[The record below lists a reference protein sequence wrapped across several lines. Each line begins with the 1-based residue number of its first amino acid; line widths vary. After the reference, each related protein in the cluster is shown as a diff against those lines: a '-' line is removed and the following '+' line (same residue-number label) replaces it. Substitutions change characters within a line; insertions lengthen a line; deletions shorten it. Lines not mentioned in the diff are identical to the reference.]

1 MRSFLPTRPKSD
13 KDPVTHPANSGM
25 TADEPDAGVRKEAE
39 GGPVEKASEP
49 GTGSSTPEA
58 GSTNWDPGS
67 GPTGTDSAEEHADS
81 AEPGADSGKP
91 NAESSTPD
99 SGATEAS
106 LRSPERRTPSL
117 VSRCPHCG
125 TPVEGMED
133 VYCCSGCE
141 TAAAIIRGAGL
152 ESYYQEREALPPR
165 PEGDSADWNAVPVS
179 VGEDGLAEI
188 RLQVDGLRCAS
199 CVWVTENVLQR
210 TRGVDEAT
218 LSYATGRARIR
229 WDPGTV
235 ALGEVVGRIS
245 TLGYRPRI
253 LGEESG
259 PDTDLLV
266 RLGVSAFAAMN
277 IMMLSAALY
286 TGWLGG
292 MDPRYV
298 VLFQW
303 ISLALAAPVA
313 IWCAEPFFVAAW
325 SGLRNR
331 VLHMDLPIALG
342 VAVLF
347 AHGVVVTVTRSGDT
361 YLDSMGM
368 LVALLLTGRVLESR
382 GRRRAAEAATA
393 MAASAPATARRRVG
407 NAVEV
412 VPADELEPGDRMDVA
427 SGEEL
432 AADGIVVGGQGS
444 LKMALLTGE
453 AEPVTVAT
461 DSRVVAGSVLVD
473 GFLTVQV
480 TAVGR
485 ETVLQQMAD
494 QLRLSADR
502 GVKPAFTDRIAPWFT
517 GATLAVAAATFLGWF
532 LAAGMEKAILT
543 FVAVLVVACPC
554 ALALS
559 RPLAAAAGLGAAARR
574 GLLFRSG
581 DALLEMED
589 VDLVALDKTGTVTAG
604 DLTVVQA
611 PPEALRVASGLERFS
626 AHPIGRAITRAAVDA
641 GIPLPNATDVQEE
654 AGFGIRGRIDGQYW
668 QIRSR
673 GPGRVLVRGDEME
686 WEILLGDRVR
696 DDSRATVEA
705 LESMGREVMLLTGDV
720 EEPAERIA
728 REAGIDVALPRMTPD
743 RKAQWIRDRRDGGRN
758 VLFAGD
764 GMNDGPGLAQA
775 NVGIAMGT
783 GAASS
788 ILVADGVISLPTLKP
803 LLAGFRA
810 AHAARRSIVQN
821 QRRSIAYNVG
831 AVTVAAAGLINP
843 LIAAILMPLSS
854 GMVIWGA
861 SRVEKALAEDRA
873 LEPERA
879 SMPDEGPAEGVAAVG
894 DRAPEHLA
902 PPDRDLK
909 RKI

>member
-1 MRSFLPTRPKSD
+1 M
-13 KDPVTHPANSGM
+13 A
-25 TADEPDAGVRKEAE
+25 
-39 GGPVEKASEP
+39 AS
-49 GTGSSTPEA
+49 
-58 GSTNWDPGS
+58 
-67 GPTGTDSAEEHADS
+67 
-81 AEPGADSGKP
+81 
-91 NAESSTPD
+91 
-99 SGATEAS
+99 
-106 LRSPERRTPSL
+106 
-117 VSRCPHCG
+117 
-125 TPVEGMED
+125 
-133 VYCCSGCE
+133 
-141 TAAAIIRGAGL
+141 IIKGAGL

-165 PEGDSADWNAVPVS
+165 PEGVPGDWDAVPVA
-179 VGEDGLAEI
+179 VGEDGMAEI

-210 TRGVDEAT
+210 TKGVEEAT
-218 LSYATGRARIR
+218 LSYATGRARVR
-229 WDPGTV
+229 WDPAEVKLGDV
-235 ALGEVVGRIS
+235 ASRIS

-259 PDTDLLV
+259 PDTDLLI

-277 IMMLSAALY
+277 IMMLSAAIY
-286 TGWLGG
+286 TGWMGG
-292 MDPRYV
+292 MHPRYV
-298 VLFQW
+298 ALFQW

-347 AHGVVVTVTRSGDT
+347 GHGVVVTVTGTGDT

-368 LVALLLTGRVLESR
+368 LVTLLLAGRVLESR

-407 NAVEV
+407 TAMEV
-412 VPADELEPGDRMDVA
+412 VPAEELEPGDLMDVA

-453 AEPVTVAT
+453 AEPVAVAT

-502 GVKPAFTDRIAPWFT
+502 GIKPAFTDRIAPWFT
-517 GATLAVAAATFLGWF
+517 GATLAVAGATFLGWY

-581 DALLEMED
+581 DALLEMES
-589 VDLVALDKTGTVTAG
+589 VDLVALDKTGTITAG
-604 DLTVVQA
+604 DLTVVEA
-611 PPEALRVASGLERFS
+611 SREALRVASGLERFS
-626 AHPIGRAITRAAVDA
+626 SHPIGRAITRAAVDA
-641 GIPLPNATDVQEE
+641 GIPLPEATAVQEE
-654 AGFGIRGRIDGQYW
+654 AGFGIRGKVDGRSW
-668 QIRSR
+668 EIRSG
-673 GPGRVLVRGDEME
+673 GPGRVLVRGEEE

-696 DDSRATVEA
+696 DDSRDAVVA
-705 LESMGREVMLLTGDV
+705 LESLGREVVLLTGDV

-728 REAGIDVALPRMTPD
+728 GEAGIRAALARMAPD
-743 RKAQWIRDRRDGGRN
+743 RKAEWIRARRDEGRT

-788 ILVADGVISLPTLKP
+788 VLVADGVISLPTLRP
-803 LLAGFRA
+803 LLAGFWA
-810 AHAARRSIVQN
+810 SEAARRSILQN
-821 QRRSIAYNVG
+821 QSRSIAYNIG

-861 SRVEKALAEDRA
+861 SRVEKAVSEKESQDGRHLLPPAHRRGPGGPLRHPLRNGGE
-873 LEPERA
+873 
-879 SMPDEGPAEGVAAVG
+879 EGPVRGPG
-894 DRAPEHLA
+894 
-902 PPDRDLK
+902 
-909 RKI
+909 

>member
-1 MRSFLPTRPKSD
+1 
-13 KDPVTHPANSGM
+13 
-25 TADEPDAGVRKEAE
+25 
-39 GGPVEKASEP
+39 
-49 GTGSSTPEA
+49 
-58 GSTNWDPGS
+58 
-67 GPTGTDSAEEHADS
+67 
-81 AEPGADSGKP
+81 
-91 NAESSTPD
+91 
-99 SGATEAS
+99 
-106 LRSPERRTPSL
+106 
-117 VSRCPHCG
+117 
-125 TPVEGMED
+125 VEGPDD

-141 TAAAIIRGAGL
+141 MAAAIIKGAGL
-152 ESYYQEREALPPR
+152 ESYYQERESLPPR
-165 PEGDSADWNAVPVS
+165 PEGAAGDWDAVPVS
-179 VGEDGLAEI
+179 PGEDGFAEI

-210 TRGVDEAT
+210 TEGVEEAT
-218 LSYATGRARIR
+218 VSYATGRALVR
-229 WDPGTV
+229 WDPKRV
-235 ALGEVVGRIS
+235 KLGEVAGRIS

-253 LGEESG
+253 LGEEGG

-292 MDPRYV
+292 MHPRYV
-298 VLFQW
+298 ALFQW

-342 VAVLF
+342 VSVLF
-347 AHGVVVTVTRSGDT
+347 AHGVVVTVTGSGDT

-368 LVALLLTGRVLESR
+368 LVTLLLAGRVLESR

-407 NAVEV
+407 TTMEV
-412 VPADELEPGDRMDVA
+412 VPAEELKPGDLMDVA

-432 AADGIVVGGQGS
+432 AADGIVTGGQGS

-453 AEPVTVAT
+453 AEPVSVAT

-485 ETVLQQMAD
+485 KTVLQQMAD

-517 GATLAVAAATFLGWF
+517 GATLAVAGATFLGWYM
-532 LAAGMEKAILT
+532 AVGMEKAILT

-581 DALLEMED
+581 DALLEMES

-604 DLTVVQA
+604 DLTVVEA
-611 PPEALRVASGLERFS
+611 SREALRVASGLERFS

-641 GIPLPNATDVQEE
+641 GIPLPEATEVQEE
-654 AGFGIRGRIDGQYW
+654 AGFGIRGKVDGRSW
-668 QIRSR
+668 EIRSG
-673 GPGRVLVRGDEME
+673 GPGRVLIQGEEVE

-696 DDSRATVEA
+696 DDSREVVAA
-705 LESMGREVMLLTGDV
+705 LESLDREVVLLTGDV

-728 REAGIDVALPRMTPD
+728 REAGIRAALARMTPD
-743 RKAQWIRDRRDGGRN
+743 EKARWIRARRDEDRA

-788 ILVADGVISLPTLKP
+788 ILVADGVISLPTLQP

-810 AHAARRSIVQN
+810 AKAARRSILQN
-821 QRRSIAYNVG
+821 QRRSIAYNIG

-861 SRVEKALAEDRA
+861 SRVEKAVANNRASEPASGSGGEKGTGEGGTKNGERA
-873 LEPERA
+873 LEPVSSAEVESERR
-879 SMPDEGPAEGVAAVG
+879 V
-894 DRAPEHLA
+894 
-902 PPDRDLK
+902 
-909 RKI
+909 

>member
-1 MRSFLPTRPKSD
+1 M
-13 KDPVTHPANSGM
+13 A
-25 TADEPDAGVRKEAE
+25 
-39 GGPVEKASEP
+39 AS
-49 GTGSSTPEA
+49 
-58 GSTNWDPGS
+58 
-67 GPTGTDSAEEHADS
+67 
-81 AEPGADSGKP
+81 
-91 NAESSTPD
+91 
-99 SGATEAS
+99 
-106 LRSPERRTPSL
+106 
-117 VSRCPHCG
+117 
-125 TPVEGMED
+125 
-133 VYCCSGCE
+133 
-141 TAAAIIRGAGL
+141 IIKGAGL

-165 PEGDSADWNAVPVS
+165 PEGVPGDWDAVPVA
-179 VGEDGLAEI
+179 VGEDGMAEI

-210 TRGVDEAT
+210 TKGVEEAT
-218 LSYATGRARIR
+218 LSYATGRARVR
-229 WDPGTV
+229 WDPAEVKLGDV
-235 ALGEVVGRIS
+235 ASRIS

-259 PDTDLLV
+259 PDTDLLI

-277 IMMLSAALY
+277 IMMLSAAIY
-286 TGWLGG
+286 TGWMGG
-292 MDPRYV
+292 MHPRYV
-298 VLFQW
+298 ALFQW

-347 AHGVVVTVTRSGDT
+347 GHGVVVTVTGTGDT

-368 LVALLLTGRVLESR
+368 LVTLLLAGRVLESR

-407 NAVEV
+407 TAMEV
-412 VPADELEPGDRMDVA
+412 VPAEELEPGDLMDVA

-453 AEPVTVAT
+453 AEPVAVAT

-502 GVKPAFTDRIAPWFT
+502 GIKPAFTDRIAPWFT
-517 GATLAVAAATFLGWF
+517 GATLAVAGATFLGWY

-581 DALLEMED
+581 DALLEMES
-589 VDLVALDKTGTVTAG
+589 VDLVALDKTGTITAG
-604 DLTVVQA
+604 DLTVVEA
-611 PPEALRVASGLERFS
+611 SREALRVASGLERFS
-626 AHPIGRAITRAAVDA
+626 SHPIGRAITRAAVDA
-641 GIPLPNATDVQEE
+641 GIPLPEATAVQEE
-654 AGFGIRGRIDGQYW
+654 AGFGIRGKVDGRSW
-668 QIRSR
+668 EIRSG
-673 GPGRVLVRGDEME
+673 GPGRVLVRGEEE

-696 DDSRATVEA
+696 DDSRDAVVA
-705 LESMGREVMLLTGDV
+705 LESLGREVVLLTGDV

-728 REAGIDVALPRMTPD
+728 GEAGIRAALARMAPD
-743 RKAQWIRDRRDGGRN
+743 RKAEWIRARRDEGRT

-788 ILVADGVISLPTLKP
+788 ILVADGVISLPTLRP
-803 LLAGFRA
+803 LLAGFWA
-810 AHAARRSIVQN
+810 SEAARRSILQN
-821 QRRSIAYNVG
+821 QSRSIAYNIG

-861 SRVEKALAEDRA
+861 SRVEKAVSEKESQDGRHLLPPAHRRGPGGPLRHPLRNGGE
-873 LEPERA
+873 
-879 SMPDEGPAEGVAAVG
+879 EGPVRGPG
-894 DRAPEHLA
+894 
-902 PPDRDLK
+902 
-909 RKI
+909 